1 MHVADIEKTI
11 KGYIWTCLPSIFQ
24 DICLAD
30 PENSESGDR
39 DTCQLLRPP
48 PPPLGPT
55 PKSAHALLLFRQSRF
70 RWQVVLNQETKCR
83 THSPER
89 VAYTPPPPT
98 LYPAWWGRSTSS
110 PGLFRKNGRGSRR
123 DEVRGRSKYWREEAG
138 HFRSKHKKNED

>member
-11 KGYIWTCLPSIFQ
+11 KGYIWTCLPSMFQ

-30 PENSESGDR
+30 PENSERGDR
-39 DTCQLLRPP
+39 DTCQLLR
-48 PPPLGPT
+48 PLGPT

-89 VAYTPPPPT
+89 VAYTAPPPPPST
-98 LYPAWWGRSTSS
+98 PRDGDDQPRPQGFSVKMGGGAVGTRLGDDQSIEERRLVISEVNKKKWG
-110 PGLFRKNGRGSRR
+110 LI
-123 DEVRGRSKYWREEAG
+123 
-138 HFRSKHKKNED
+138 

>member
-24 DICLAD
+24 DRNLVD
-30 PENSESGDR
+30 PENLERGDR

-48 PPPLGPT
+48 T
-55 PKSAHALLLFRQSRF
+55 PKSAYALLLFRQSRF

-89 VAYTPPPPT
+89 VAYTAPP
-98 LYPAWWGRSTSS
+98 STPRDGDDQPRPQGFSVKMGGGAVGTRLGDDQS
-110 PGLFRKNGRGSRR
+110 IEERR
-123 DEVRGRSKYWREEAG
+123 LVISEVNT
-138 HFRSKHKKNED
+138 KKMRINII